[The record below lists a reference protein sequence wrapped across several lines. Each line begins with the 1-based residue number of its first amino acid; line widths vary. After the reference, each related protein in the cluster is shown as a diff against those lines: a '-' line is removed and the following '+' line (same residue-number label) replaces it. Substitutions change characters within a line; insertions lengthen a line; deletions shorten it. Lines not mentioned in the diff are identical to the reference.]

1 MLSYTQQ
8 AIGVKEHSDIKEPDK
23 QQLPSDLPKHYTG
36 SYSISS
42 RGKENSRHMY
52 QQCDAFLACK
62 IEGSG
67 VLEDPEIRQELYNM
81 RKNAA
86 AHKRHVLRVMSLT
99 R

>member
-1 MLSYTQQ
+1 MAVTSFLREENKTAKIRTQQ
-8 AIGVKEHSDIKEPDK
+8 CED
-23 QQLPSDLPKHYTG
+23 
-36 SYSISS
+36 
-42 RGKENSRHMY
+42 
-52 QQCDAFLACK
+52 FLTHK